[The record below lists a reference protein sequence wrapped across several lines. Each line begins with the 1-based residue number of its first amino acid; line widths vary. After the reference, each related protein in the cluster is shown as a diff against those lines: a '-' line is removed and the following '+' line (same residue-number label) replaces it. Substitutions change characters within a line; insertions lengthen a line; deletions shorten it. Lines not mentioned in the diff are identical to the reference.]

1 MLKELLIE
9 KGFVENLDFT
19 LVGEELTA
27 LERTRDVEQ
36 VIEHPADETHPEPW
50 TETIIVQE
58 TYLVQLPSVDA
69 LKLELVKR
77 NDPAILIGEYLKDKN
92 VQENDSLNVDLFLN
106 GGPGWRF
113 EAVLPPSISELYALI
128 PSVNA
133 AKTQE
138 EINAE
143 ALAYLASTDWLCL
156 RALENPSKP
165 VPEEIKA
172 QRQTARD
179 RIVK

>member
-27 LERTRDVEQ
+27 LERTRDVEI
-36 VIEHPADETHPEPW
+36 VDEQGNVS
-50 TETIIVQE
+50 IGQE
-58 TYLVQLPSVDA
+58 TYTVQLPSVDS

-92 VQENDSLNVDLFLN
+92 VGENDSLNVELFLN

-113 EAVLPPSISELYALI
+113 EAVLPPSVNELFQLI
-128 PSVNA
+128 PTA
-133 AKTQE
+133 AAAQE
-138 EINAE
+138 QDQINAE
-143 ALAYLASTDWLCL
+143 ALAYLASTDWLVVRYMETGVAIPL
-156 RALENPSKP
+156 DISEA
-165 VPEEIKA
+165 
-172 QRQTARD
+172 RQDARE
-179 RIVK
+179 RIVR

>member
-27 LERTRDVEQ
+27 LERTRDVEI
-36 VIEHPADETHPEPW
+36 VDEQGN
-50 TETIIVQE
+50 VSVGQE
-58 TYLVQLPSVDA
+58 TYTVQLPSVDS

-113 EAVLPPSISELYALI
+113 EAVLPPSVNELYALI
-128 PSVNA
+128 PTASA
-133 AKTQE
+133 AQE
-138 EINAE
+138 QEQINAE
-143 ALAYLASTDWLCL
+143 ALAYLASTDFYIL
-156 RALENPSKP
+156 REMDNG
-165 VPEEIKA
+165 VPCPAEIKA
-172 QRQTARD
+172 ERQAARE
-179 RIVK
+179 RIVR